1 MTPEELRNALA
12 KGLVVVLAG
21 PCTVS
26 YEGRASSRLGEGER
40 LVIIKRDRS
49 VLVHRPEGYEP
60 VNWQPANSKIDFTTS
75 GEEFQ
80 IRVSNGPELL
90 TITFTSPPRIEYF
103 ELRDTAVFEMYASE
117 EDMKKAV
124 IARPDLVEE
133 GFKPFVEERPVRK
146 TGRVDLLGVDRHG
159 NILVVE
165 FKKNSATAQDILQL
179 KTYVESL
186 QEEFGNRPR
195 AVIAAPG
202 LTKNARSMLDLHGIE
217 FRCLTPRQC
226 SQVLERMRNLDR
238 YL

>member
-1 MTPEELRNALA
+1 MN
-12 KGLVVVLAG
+12 KGLVIVLAG

-40 LVIIKRDRS
+40 LVIIKSDRS
-49 VLVHRPEGYEP
+49 VLVHRPEGSEP
-60 VNWQPANSKIDFTTS
+60 VNWQPPRSKIDFTQS
-75 GEEFQ
+75 GEGLR

-90 TITFTSPPRIEYF
+90 LITFTSQPRVEYF

-117 EDMKKAV
+117 EEMKKAV
-124 IARPDLVEE
+124 MAQPNLVEE
-133 GFKPFVEERPVRK
+133 GFKPFMEERPVKRS
-146 TGRVDLLGVDRHG
+146 GRVDLLGVDRHG

-165 FKKNSATAQDILQL
+165 FKKNNATAQDILQL

-186 QEEFGNRPR
+186 EEEFGYRPR
-195 AVIAAPG
+195 AIMAAPS
-202 LTKNARSMLDLHGIE
+202 LTKKARSMADSYGIE
-217 FRCLTPRQC
+217 FRCLTARKC